1 MNLNKLLT
9 GFLVLGMGLSLVA
22 CSSNEP
28 EEKGEEKKIE
38 ETKAAEEKEE
48 KVKEEEKEEEK
59 YKDIQAAKEER
70 KATIY
75 EKLDW
80 FEKYLQTKHNR
91 MNLDII
97 SGAYSGVVT
106 GD

>member
-1 MNLNKLLT
+1 MLVEKESNKYFLNIFYQLEAFST
-9 GFLVLGMGLSLVA
+9 ELVLENDRVELDEIKRNIYRVILRD
-22 CSSNEP
+22 
-28 EEKGEEKKIE
+28 K
-38 ETKAAEEKEE
+38 
-48 KVKEEEKEEEK
+48 EK